1 MQRFFCPPQNIT
13 AEQAII
19 SDQQEIRHIK
29 NSLRL
34 RPQDQVVVFDGQG
47 NEYRGKIKEITSKI
61 IINDI
66 AKINSLSQGRMAKI
80 TVACAIPKQYK
91 IDQIIDKLTQLG
103 IDKIIPL
110 ETERV
115 VIKLD
120 KSKLRLKQERWRKIA
135 LSAAKQSQ
143 RNSLPVIEDLQDIR
157 QVLTGSAD
165 YDLKIIP
172 TLLGPRKELRQI
184 LAKSQYRNIL
194 VLIGPE
200 GDFTEEEVA
209 YCKACGCIPVSL
221 GDTVLRVETAAVAT
235 VSFIRLS
242 YPL

>member
-1 MQRFFCPPQNIT
+1 MQRFFCPPQNIIG
-13 AEQAII
+13 EQAII

-34 RPQDQVVVFDGQG
+34 RPQDQVVLFDGQG
-47 NEYRGKIKEITSKI
+47 NEYCGKIKEITSKI

-66 AKINSLSQGRMAKI
+66 AKINSLSQLRIPKI

-91 IDQIIDKLTQLG
+91 IDEIINKLTQLG
-103 IDKIIPL
+103 TDRIIPL
-110 ETERV
+110 ETERMIV
-115 VIKLD
+115 KLD
-120 KSKLRLKQERWRKIA
+120 KSKLRLRQERWKKIV

-143 RNSLPVIEDLQDIR
+143 RKNLPVIEELQDIR
-157 QVLTGSAD
+157 QVLKASAD

-172 TLLGPRKELRQI
+172 TLLGTRKELKEI
-184 LAKSQYRNIL
+184 FLKSKYRNIL

-200 GDFTEEEVA
+200 GDFTEKEVA
-209 YCKACGCIPVSL
+209 YCQACGCIPVSL

-235 VSFIRLS
+235 VSFIRLFCTS
-242 YPL
+242 

>member
-13 AEQAII
+13 SEQAII

-61 IINDI
+61 VINDI
-66 AKINSLSQGRMAKI
+66 TMISSLSQGRRPKI
-80 TVACAIPKQYK
+80 TVACAVPKQYK
-91 IDQIIDKLTQLG
+91 IDEIIDKLTQLG
-103 IDKIIPL
+103 TDRIIPL
-110 ETERV
+110 ETERMV
-115 VIKLD
+115 VNLD
-120 KSKLRLKQERWRKIA
+120 KGKLRLRQERWRKIA

-143 RNSLPVIEDLQDIR
+143 RNNLPLIEDLQDIR
-157 QVLTGSAD
+157 QVLTGSD
-165 YDLKIIP
+165 GYDLKLIP
-172 TLLGPRKELRQI
+172 TLLGPRKELKQI
-184 LAKSQYRNIL
+184 FSKNQYRNIL

-200 GDFTEEEVA
+200 GDFSEEEVA
-209 YCKACGCIPVSL
+209 YCQARGCIPVSL
-221 GDTVLRVETAAVAT
+221 GDTVLRVETAAVAV

-242 YPL
+242 CTS